1 MNQSNVIQVKI
12 DFLRKHLKNNDLS
25 EKEFAEKI
33 GVAHSTVNRILNG
46 KRHPGGK
53 FVTGVLS
60 NFNDLTF
67 DEVFTYDNS
76 LPKGKEKQIV

>member
-1 MNQSNVIQVKI
+1 MNKSNSIEVKT
-12 DFLRKHLKNNDLS
+12 DFLRKHLKDNGLS
-25 EKEFAEKI
+25 EKEFAEII

-67 DEVFTYDNS
+67 DKVFSYDSS
-76 LPKGKEKQIV
+76 LPKGNKKQIV